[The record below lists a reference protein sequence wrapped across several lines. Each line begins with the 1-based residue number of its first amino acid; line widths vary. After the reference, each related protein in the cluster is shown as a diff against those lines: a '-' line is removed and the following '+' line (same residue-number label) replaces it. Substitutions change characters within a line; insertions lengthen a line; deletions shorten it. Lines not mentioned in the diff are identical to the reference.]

1 MATTE
6 QRLTAVED
14 AVKMAGLVQKD
25 TLTFDEASLYT
36 GLSKSWLYKMTAT
49 KQIPHY
55 KAGGKLCYFDRVE
68 LDNWMKQTRVS
79 TADEIEAQAQAYCL
93 TKSKGK

>member
-1 MATTE
+1 MSMEE

-14 AVKMAGLVQKD
+14 ALKMAGITTKD
-25 TLTFDEASLYT
+25 TLTFDEACIYT
-36 GLSKSWLYKMTAT
+36 GLTKSWMYKLTST

-68 LDNWMKQTRVS
+68 LDKWMKQTRVS
-79 TADEIEAQAQAYCL
+79 TIDEIEMQAHAHCMRK
-93 TKSKGK
+93 TK

>member
-1 MATTE
+1 MEE

-14 AVKMAGLVQKD
+14 ALKMAGITTKD
-25 TLTFDEASLYT
+25 TLTFDEACIYT
-36 GLSKSWLYKMTAT
+36 GLTKSWMYKLTST

-68 LDNWMKQTRVS
+68 LDKWMKQTRVS
-79 TADEIEAQAQAYCL
+79 TIDEIEMQAHAHCMRK
-93 TKSKGK
+93 TK